1 MTTVLYD
8 EHRNPMT
15 GSDEAVAL
23 YDHALD
29 RLLRFHPDVVGAADS
44 LAGDHGHV
52 PMGQALI
59 AYLSLMS
66 TDSGDLAAASDAAAL
81 LRTSAEHRRERFH
94 AAAVDAWLAG
104 DWARASA
111 TLDEVL
117 VLWPTDL
124 LALVI
129 GHQLDFFLG
138 DAANLRDRVGR
149 SLPEVDRASPHLGF
163 VHGMHAFGLEEAGH
177 YQAAEEAGLAA
188 LDANRDDVW
197 AVHAVV
203 HTFEMQGRVDDGLR
217 FMLDREGDWGSGNL
231 FTTHNWWHLA
241 LYCIEAGDPARALQ
255 IYDSQLHNDGSAGV
269 PIEMLDASA
278 LLWRFLLDGV
288 DTGGRFGPLA
298 DAWAAKT
305 DMAPWY
311 SFNDM
316 HAVMANVGAGRL
328 AEARDLIT
336 RMRTE
341 AEGALGTNGRM
352 ANDIGIP
359 ACEAVVAFGERRYD
373 DVIAHLAPIR
383 RRFHHFGGSHA
394 QRDALQRTLLEAAL
408 RAEQH
413 ELARSLTAERLSVRD
428 NATYNWLQRA
438 RALRAIGD
446 PAGAASATHQADIH
460 RRTFAAAIS
469 RA

>member
-1 MTTVLYD
+1 MTSVFYD
-8 EHRNPMT
+8 QNSNPMT
-15 GSDEAVAL
+15 GSVEAVAS
-23 YDHALD
+23 YDHAVD

-44 LAGDHGHV
+44 LATDHRHV

-66 TDSGDLAAASDAAAL
+66 TDRGDLVGASEAASH
-81 LRTSAEHRRERFH
+81 LRTRADHPRERFH

-104 DWARASA
+104 EWVKASVV
-111 TLDEVL
+111 LDELL

-124 LALVI
+124 LALAM

-149 SLPEVDRASPHLGF
+149 SLPEVDPASPHLGF
-163 VHGMHAFGLEEAGH
+163 VRGMHAFGLEEAGH
-177 YQAAEEAGLAA
+177 YGLAEEAGFAA
-188 LDANRDDVW
+188 LAANRDDVW

-203 HTFEMQGRVDDGLR
+203 HTYEMQGRVDEGVR
-217 FMLDREGDWGSGNL
+217 FMLDREADWGTGNL

-241 LYCIEAGDPARALQ
+241 LYSLEACDTATALE
-255 IYDSQLHNDGSAGV
+255 IYDAQLHHAGSSGV

-278 LLWRFLLDGV
+278 LLWRLLLDGA

-305 DMAPWY
+305 EMAPWY

-316 HAVMANVGAGRL
+316 HAVMTNVGAGRL
-328 AEARDLIT
+328 GGARDLVT

-341 AEGALGTNGRM
+341 AERTEGTNSRM
-352 ANDIGIP
+352 ATEVGIP
-359 ACEAVVAFGERRYD
+359 ASEAVVAFGEGRYD
-373 DVIAHLAPIR
+373 DVVALLAPIR

-408 RAEQH
+408 RAEQN
-413 ELARSLTAERLSVRD
+413 ELARSLTAERLSTRD
-428 NATYNWLQRA
+428 KGTYNWLQRA
-438 RALRAIGD
+438 RALRAIDDGF
-446 PAGAASATHQADIH
+446 GADRASDQADHH
-460 RRTFAAAIS
+460 RLAFTSALS